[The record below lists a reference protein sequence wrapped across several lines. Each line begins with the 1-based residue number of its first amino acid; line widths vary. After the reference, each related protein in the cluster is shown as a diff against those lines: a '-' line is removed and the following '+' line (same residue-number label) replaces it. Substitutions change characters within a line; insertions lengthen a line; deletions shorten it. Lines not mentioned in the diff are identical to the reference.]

1 MEDDRAVRFGVER
14 RLELLAAVR
23 DGTDRAALADRLGV
37 SPSTVDRGVDELA
50 DANLVATTPD
60 GPRLTAAGELILTE
74 LERLR
79 ALIDGVGRAGAIL
92 AGLPRDAPLHPAVV
106 AGTDGAE
113 TIGGR
118 VGTASPDAA
127 AGIDPTD
134 GSTDCSP
141 AEDAIERSA
150 ALVARASRV
159 DAIAGPVHPPQLT
172 AGRRIDGGTT
182 LRVALGGAALGTL
195 AGRDREGLRPT
206 LEGATVRF
214 GVFGGEFPYTLLS
227 ARTAE
232 GPVVGLLTAGGY
244 VETGDAAAV
253 DWTAERFA
261 TVWAD
266 CDPLPVYDGDG

>member
-14 RLELLAAVR
+14 RLELLATLR

-37 SPSTVDRGVDELA
+37 SPTTVDRGVDELA
-50 DANLVATTPD
+50 
-60 GPRLTAAGELILTE
+60 
-74 LERLR
+74 
-79 ALIDGVGRAGAIL
+79 
-92 AGLPRDAPLHPAVV
+92 
-106 AGTDGAE
+106 
-113 TIGGR
+113 
-118 VGTASPDAA
+118 
-127 AGIDPTD
+127 
-134 GSTDCSP
+134 
-141 AEDAIERSA
+141 
-150 ALVARASRV
+150 

-172 AGRRIDGGTT
+172 AGGRIDGGTT
-182 LRVALGGAALGTL
+182 VRVALGGAALGTL
-195 AGRDREGLRPT
+195 AGRGREGLRPT

-253 DWTAERFA
+253 DRTADRFA